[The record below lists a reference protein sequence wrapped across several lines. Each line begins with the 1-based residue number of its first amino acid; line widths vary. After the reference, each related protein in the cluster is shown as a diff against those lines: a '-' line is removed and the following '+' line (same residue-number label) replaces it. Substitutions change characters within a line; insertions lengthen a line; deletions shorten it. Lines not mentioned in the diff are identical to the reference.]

1 MSIAVNS
8 SDSVDCPDACA
19 LSSCDPAAPAPTATP
34 PAPQRGRLSAR
45 THPLLEQLAQW
56 YPHLFAAEAIQP
68 LKRGIFHDLLAAH
81 PEALEKEGLKIAL
94 SIHTRSTRYLN
105 AVAAGLARCDLQGQH
120 VEAVAPEHVYHAL
133 LEVFRRR
140 QLRSEQD
147 LTGQL
152 RQRIMR
158 AFECCGLTREA
169 YAERM
174 HSKDERANV
183 LLNEALDQASAR
195 AAKDEALQRT
205 FAASGLSVG
214 AFAQMYGLNVRQVAQ
229 ALGRVRER
237 ERVRTQG

>member
-1 MSIAVNS
+1 MNS
-8 SDSVDCPDACA
+8 PNSVDSVDSVDCPEPCA
-19 LSSCDPAAPAPTATP
+19 ATLSNAAPP
-34 PAPQRGRLSAR
+34 PAPARGRFSAR

-56 YPHLFAAEAIQP
+56 YPHLFAAESIQP

-81 PEALEKEGLKIAL
+81 PEALEKESLKIAL
-94 SIHTRSTRYLN
+94 SIHTRSTRYLH

-152 RQRIMR
+152 RQRIVR
-158 AFECCGLTREA
+158 AFDASGLTREA
-169 YAERM
+169 YAERVR
-174 HSKDERANV
+174 SKDERTHA
-183 LLNEALDQASAR
+183 LLDEALDQASAR

-214 AFAQMYGLNVRQVAQ
+214 AFAEMYGLNARQVAQ
-229 ALGRVRER
+229 AL
-237 ERVRTQG
+237 ERVRLRQPSA